1 MTDAVSVP
9 QLGAQLLE
17 QVLIGGDLSKLT
29 PTERMMYYQKTCESL
44 GLNPLTKPFEYITLN
59 GKVTLYAKRDCTEQL
74 RKINGVSIIILSRE
88 IIEDCYVVTARATD
102 KTGRHDESIGAVP
115 IGALRGEARS
125 NAMMKAETKAKRRVT
140 LSICGMGMLDES
152 EADSIPG
159 AYPSPDGKI
168 APTAGVLG
176 SLAIQ
181 RQEIIS
187 ETAAQIRGFLV
198 NNQAWDAYSLI
209 EGSGFDADERVALTS
224 MLDSKQRGVLSRMR
238 DAELVKEAGT
248 ISVPQHKRLEARIK
262 ELELDRER
270 VKSHCFMTYGISHFT
285 DLNPEQYKALDAELE
300 NFAAGGTK
308 TAAPHVQSHPEG
320 SATADDTVGLAAAA
334 ATITPDQAM
343 DLERWATALKAVRK
357 FKLKFDVE
365 MFSQVPASKHTEAQ
379 SWLKSVEDY
388 LRTQG

>member
-17 QVLIGGDLSKLT
+17 QVLIGGDLSRLT

-88 IIEDCYVVTARATD
+88 IVEDCYVVTARATD
-102 KTGRHDESIGAVP
+102 KIGRHDESIGAVP
-115 IGALRGEARS
+115 IGTLKGEARS

-168 APTAGVLG
+168 TPTAGILG

-187 ETAAQIRGFLV
+187 ETAAQVRGFLA
-198 NNQAWDAYSLI
+198 NNQVWDAYSLI

-238 DAELVKEAGT
+238 EAEQAREVGT

-262 ELELDRER
+262 ELGIDRES
-270 VKSHCFMTYGISHFT
+270 VKAHCKTTFDVEHFT
-285 DLNPEQYKALDAELE
+285 DLSPEQYRTLDAKIEQW
-300 NFAAGGTK
+300 AAGGTK
-308 TAAPHVQSHPEG
+308 PAAPQAAQDASPPSGGPVEAAG
-320 SATADDTVGLAAAA
+320 LITA
-334 ATITPDQAM
+334 DQAM
-343 DLERWATALKAVRK
+343 DIERWATTLKAVRK
-357 FKLKFDVE
+357 FKLKFDIE
-365 MFSQVPASKHTEAQ
+365 MFSQLPANRHVEAQ
-379 SWLKSVEDY
+379 IWLKNVEDY